1 MSVFDEIG
9 GGYGP
14 AQAGFH
20 SPFGELTSPFL
31 NRLDYFNG
39 QPGSADWTANIPI
52 NQGLFSLLKG
62 GYGAG
67 QDVWA
72 GGQTSPLPLIYQFL
86 NEQRKID
93 PTLTIDN
100 IQQAPG
106 AAFSVHKPLTAYD
119 ISPGPIYG
127 DYIDP
132 GPIGGPD
139 TYGGPGPIG
148 PVPMFGIQPSYG
160 DPDPIYPGPIGVP
173 DPIYPGPIG
182 VPDVGP
188 IGQELGP
195 GIDPIFGPIGGP
207 GIDPIFGPGQISP
220 NPFTPTSVLEVPDN
234 YNTGMGGM
242 GGLPTTTLPIG
253 SGVINDP
260 YPHPFPGPTTLPFT
274 ASGNTNVDASDAEA
288 MAASAGVFGGPA
300 NFSGFGW

>member
-106 AAFSVHKPLTAYD
+106 AAFSV
-119 ISPGPIYG
+119 
-127 DYIDP
+127 
-132 GPIGGPD
+132 
-139 TYGGPGPIG
+139 
-148 PVPMFGIQPSYG
+148 
-160 DPDPIYPGPIGVP
+160 
-173 DPIYPGPIG
+173 
-182 VPDVGP
+182 
-188 IGQELGP
+188 
-195 GIDPIFGPIGGP
+195 
-207 GIDPIFGPGQISP
+207 
-220 NPFTPTSVLEVPDN
+220 
-234 YNTGMGGM
+234 
-242 GGLPTTTLPIG
+242 
-253 SGVINDP
+253 
-260 YPHPFPGPTTLPFT
+260 
-274 ASGNTNVDASDAEA
+274 
-288 MAASAGVFGGPA
+288 
-300 NFSGFGW
+300 